1 MAKKKVIIVGG
12 GFGGLTAAKELQSE
26 SDLEIVIYDKTNYH
40 LFQPL
45 LYQVATAALS
55 PADIAAPIRSV
66 FPNRDNVY
74 VYMEEVTSINKEAQT
89 VTVSGVERHYD
100 YLILAP
106 GSRHSYFGRNEWEPH
121 APGIKN
127 LDDALHIRE
136 NLLYS
141 LEEAEK
147 INVPAERKPYLT
159 FVVIGGGPTGVE
171 MSAAIAEIVKKS
183 LENEYRKVNPQ
194 DARIVLIEA
203 GPRVL
208 SAYAPHLSE
217 KALTDL
223 QSMGVEVMLNNKVLN
238 IEEHVV
244 YTEQGTFHSKN
255 IIWAAGNVASP
266 LLQTLGVELDRA
278 GRALVTPQLTIPGYD
293 NIFVVGDSAHI
304 INEKGNVLPGVAQ
317 VAMQGGA
324 YAAAVIKKK
333 SSSDAAKPFHYIDKG
348 SMATIGRNKA
358 IAEIFGLKFSG
369 YPAWL
374 IWSLIHVAYL
384 ITFRSRIRVMAEWIW
399 YYLTFQRGI
408 KLITGRKEQM

>member
-1 MAKKKVIIVGG
+1 MEKKKVIIVGG
-12 GFGGLTAAKELQSE
+12 GFGGLTAAKELQNE
-26 SDLEIVIYDKTNYH
+26 QDLEIVIYDRNNYH

-74 VYMEEVTSINKEAQT
+74 VYMEEVTGINKTAQT
-89 VTVSGVERHYD
+89 ITVSGVDRHYN

-106 GSRHSYFGRNEWEPH
+106 GSRHSYFGKDAWEQH

-147 INVPAERKPYLT
+147 INIPAERKKFLT
-159 FVVIGGGPTGVE
+159 FVIIGGGPTGVE
-171 MSAAIAEIVKKS
+171 MAAAIAETVRKS
-183 LENEYRKVNPQ
+183 IESDYRKINPS
-194 DARIVLIEA
+194 DARVILIEA

-208 SAYAPHLSE
+208 ASYVPQLSE

-223 QSMGVEVMLNNKVLN
+223 QGMGVEILLNNKVLN
-238 IEEHVV
+238 IEEDMVF
-244 YTEQGTFHSKN
+244 TELGNFNSRN

-266 LLQTLGVELDRA
+266 LLKSLDVELDRA
-278 GRALVTPQLTIPGYD
+278 GRAIVTPTLSIPGFD
-293 NIFVVGDSAHI
+293 NIFVVGDSAHS
-304 INEKGNVLPGVAQ
+304 INKSGIQLPGVAQ

-324 YAAAVIKKK
+324 YVAKLIKNRH
-333 SSSDAAKPFHYIDKG
+333 SVQEPKPFHYIDKG

-358 IAEIFGLKFSG
+358 IAEIFGLKVSG

-408 KLITGRKEQM
+408 KLITGRNQQM